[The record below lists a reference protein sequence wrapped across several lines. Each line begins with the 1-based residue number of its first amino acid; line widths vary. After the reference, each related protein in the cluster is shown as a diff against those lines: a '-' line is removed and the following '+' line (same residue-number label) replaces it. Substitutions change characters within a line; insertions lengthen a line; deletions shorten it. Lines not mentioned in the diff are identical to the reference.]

1 MSQVNLDK
9 NGIELKSNK
18 IYNNRQYAHHIFNHA
33 IRSFSMFTSLIIIL
47 VLMLAVIFGGYL
59 LFEHIRHTIKRYTAN
74 LVDIEHLDKLA
85 KELEQD
91 GATRPK
97 SVSAMTSVYL
107 PQISKDFPGFNYNE
121 MKGRAETVLASY
133 LKGITQMSTEPL
145 TDGNSEL
152 KYALETYINSL
163 KEQEIKETFKAVKI
177 HRTEISNYSKTPGKC
192 VITFQSSLQCIHYK
206 ERYDELK
213 EGSKDL
219 TYQTKYDID
228 MIYIQDRDKLEEDMD
243 SARAYNCPN
252 CGAPIRSLKYKSCE
266 YCGCSIEEYNIKVW
280 SFSSVRERTK

>member
-1 MSQVNLDK
+1 M
-9 NGIELKSNK
+9 
-18 IYNNRQYAHHIFNHA
+18 
-33 IRSFSMFTSLIIIL
+33 TLIIIVL
-47 VLMLAVIFGGYL
+47 ILMLAVILGGYL

-107 PQISKDFPGFNYNE
+107 PQISRDFPGFNFNE
-121 MKGRAETVLASY
+121 MKGRAESVLSSY
-133 LKGITQMSTEPL
+133 LRGITQMSTEPL
-145 TDGNSEL
+145 KDGNSEL
-152 KYALETYINSL
+152 RYALQGYIDAL
-163 KEQEIKETFKAVKI
+163 KEQELKETFNAIKI
-177 HRTEISNYSKTPGKC
+177 HRTEITNYSKVPGKC

-206 ERYDELK
+206 EKQGTLT

-219 TYQTKYDID
+219 TYQTKYDVD
-228 MIYIQDRDKLEEDMD
+228 MIYIQDRDKLEEDQD

-266 YCGCSIEEYNIKVW
+266 YCGCGIEEYNIKVW
-280 SFSSVRERTK
+280 SFSAVRERTR